1 MDFLK
6 HVNQWVNYITMG
18 TVMKN
23 NENHAFK
30 EKEYIGDFT
39 VEGDETVRRSNE
51 KYHYISEQHVVVIW
65 MCLRTFQCIRE
76 MPRNV

>member
-18 TVMKN
+18 TVMTN

-30 EKEYIGDFT
+30 DKEYIGDIK
-39 VEGDETVRRSNE
+39 VEGDETVR
-51 KYHYISEQHVVVIW
+51 
-65 MCLRTFQCIRE
+65 
-76 MPRNV
+76 